1 MSEHIEVLGEVKE
14 SCRGIFSV
22 KVDDTPDDQD
32 PIKCKLSGK
41 MRKFRI
47 NVVPGDRVKV
57 KVSPY
62 DLTNGIIVQR
72 L

>member
-1 MSEHIEVLGEVKE
+1 MSDHIELLGTVTE
-14 SCRGIFSV
+14 SCRGLFRV
-22 KVDDTPDDQD
+22 KVDDTPEDQED
-32 PIKCKLSGK
+32 IKCRISGK